1 MTANFR
7 WFGLVATILTVA
19 FSTACETEYAV
30 GLTGSDMDRVD
41 TLQSGGLTR
50 TFAAHL
56 PDDYEAGSSPVVIV
70 LHGIRAIGQSLQYIS
85 AFDIDAD
92 QWGFLVAYPD
102 ATSDWATGCN
112 CTAADSAG
120 VDDVQFIADLL
131 DKLDADYG
139 INRDSVFVVGYSEGA
154 FMAQKLVCDATDS
167 FVGMATVSATMLASA
182 ADNCAP
188 TREIPVLMIHGTDDN
203 DYPWDG
209 ALDRGLASSLAADT
223 AAQFWA
229 TSNGCGDRLE
239 SEFVRSDTRYS
250 FDVYRDAFD
259 ACPTD
264 GEVILYRMEG
274 AGHGWPDADFS
285 ASFEITG
292 FFAGADTTVSP
303 TQ

>member
-19 FSTACETEYAV
+19 FSTACETEYSV

-167 FVGMATVSATMLASA
+167 FVSMA
-182 ADNCAP
+182 
-188 TREIPVLMIHGTDDN
+188 HGLGHDVGFGRRQLCSDAGDSGVDD
-203 DYPWDG
+203 PWH
-209 ALDRGLASSLAADT
+209 RR
-223 AAQFWA
+223 Q
-229 TSNGCGDRLE
+229 RL
-239 SEFVRSDTRYS
+239 SMGR
-250 FDVYRDAFD
+250 
-259 ACPTD
+259 
-264 GEVILYRMEG
+264 G
-274 AGHGWPDADFS
+274 AGQGSGIVACC
-285 ASFEITG
+285 
-292 FFAGADTTVSP
+292 
-303 TQ
+303 